1 MRRKIFVIGLFV
13 LIPALAWSQEAT
25 KQNAGQGYVFVAP
38 GMSVGSCS
46 AVGFLNFGGGGE
58 VNLYKS
64 LGMGVELGYLSPIK
78 YLNEAIGLFSLN
90 GIYAFKGGSNSKVAP
105 FVTGGYS
112 LAFRGGHANA
122 LNLGIGAHYWFSK
135 KAGMRF
141 EFRDYLSP
149 SYASCHI
156 LQGRF
161 GISFR

>member
-1 MRRKIFVIGLFV
+1 MKHATFFIVLFV
-13 LIPALAWSQEAT
+13 LVPTLALSQEVIP
-25 KQNAGQGYVFVAP
+25 KKAGQAYAFVAP
-38 GMSVGSCS
+38 GMSVGSCG

-58 VNLYKS
+58 VNLYRS
-64 LGMGVELGYLSPIK
+64 LGMGFDLGYLSPIE
-78 YLNEAIGLFSLN
+78 YLGDGIGLFSLN
-90 GIYAFKGGSNSKVAP
+90 GLYTFKRGSNSKVVP

-122 LNLGIGAHYWFSK
+122 LNLGVGAHYWFSK
-135 KAGMRF
+135 KAGLRL